1 MRLRAC
7 FFAAVGLAA
16 VLSLAAQSSADAD
29 DALPI
34 IDYKSISTERN
45 VTVPIFKGL
54 SASYDRIVGGLY
66 DNMSSSPLASS
77 STAAYVSGVA
87 PSGPIVVGT
96 VGESSPT
103 PAKAAPRPPKPDPFS
118 YGLSIESSFPFGHI
132 GSSATSLRGA
142 TQGFVGYQI
151 DPYTKFTADYYQIPF
166 YPLGTSGT
174 SVPLV
179 IRGSSTP
186 IGSVALPGTASNS
199 DVYKFL
205 NLGLQRTFLI
215 AKKHPLIVT
224 PGFIFPVFQYDD
236 AVTIEGNGQALPIKI
251 RSYAYK
257 YVALTIPVVY
267 NRHCLVL
274 LTGQTKWLVR
284 TNGLNETNHPQEVL
298 IAYSEYFA
306 NRKTS
311 FFFQPSRYIVYL
323 PSDRAPEYSFTAE
336 YGINYRF
343 TKNLWSQIEIES
355 LNPSG
360 TGPNGIANLTC
371 STAACTSILP
381 TIGSLKTAEVHLS
394 IGIGSPFVI
403 PI

>member
-1 MRLRAC
+1 LKLRAC
-7 FFAAVGLAA
+7 SFAAIGLAV
-16 VLSLAAQSSADAD
+16 VLSSAAYSCANAD
-29 DALPI
+29 DQLPM
-34 IDYKSISTERN
+34 IDLASGSTDRN
-45 VTVPIFKGL
+45 VSVPIFTGF
-54 SASYDRIVGGLY
+54 SASYDRIVGAMYTNPSGTPTG
-66 DNMSSSPLASS
+66 SSSIAAAASQS
-77 STAAYVSGVA
+77 PPAA
-87 PSGPIVVGT
+87 
-96 VGESSPT
+96 
-103 PAKAAPRPPKPDPFS
+103 AKPAPRKPNPFS
-118 YGLSIESSFPFGHI
+118 YGLSVESSFPFGHV
-132 GSSATSLRGA
+132 GSTVTALRGA
-142 TQGFVGYQI
+142 TQGFVGYEI
-151 DPYTKFTADYYQIPF
+151 DPFTKFTADYYQIPF

-179 IRGSSTP
+179 IRGSSAQ
-186 IGSVALPGTASNS
+186 IGSVALPVSASNS

-205 NLGLQRTFLI
+205 NLGLQRTFII
-215 AKKHPLIVT
+215 AKKHPIIVT
-224 PGFIFPVFQYDD
+224 PGYIFPVFQYDD
-236 AVTIEGNGQALPIKI
+236 AITVEGNGQALPIKL

-257 YVALTIPVVY
+257 YVALTVPVVY

-306 NRKTS
+306 NPKTS

-371 STAACTSILP
+371 STPACTSILP
-381 TIGSLKTAEVHLS
+381 TIGTLKTAEVHLS